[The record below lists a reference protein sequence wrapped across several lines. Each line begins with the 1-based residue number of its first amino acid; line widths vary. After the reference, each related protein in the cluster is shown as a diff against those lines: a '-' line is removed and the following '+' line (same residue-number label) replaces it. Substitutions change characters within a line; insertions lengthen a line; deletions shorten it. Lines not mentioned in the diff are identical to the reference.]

1 MTDTVSCKDVAY
13 TTKVRAIVKFG
24 HAHPS
29 MGQKAGEFY
38 QVTVDPNM
46 ASPGGEF
53 IRFGCYQG
61 DEINGWQRIE
71 SMTVCEVLG
80 ESDAECVLTP
90 APEADPEACVS
101 LRTIANG

>member
-1 MTDTVSCKDVAY
+1 MTDTVSCKDVPY
-13 TTKVRAIVKFG
+13 RTKVRAIVKFG

-46 ASPGGEF
+46 VSPGGAF

-61 DEINGWQRIE
+61 DEINGWQRVE

-80 ESDAECVLTP
+80 ESDEECRLPVPHDADASVTIRTVVA
-90 APEADPEACVS
+90 AP
-101 LRTIANG
+101 